1 LVNGLSDIN
10 FFKITILLYCF
21 FALIIT
27 LAFHD
32 LATYIFSINFI
43 ISIILSLSG
52 RWIDIRVGML
62 VFLSLYY
69 FGQFFNFFVVNSND
83 VASGLNDNIAFH
95 LQDYTINIQAL
106 NYVVFFQLGLLVN
119 LTLHAFNFHKITMS
133 QYGKSSI
140 LTYDYFIMSKI
151 TKALL
156 LFVFVLLLT
165 TLNWDRISNEYT
177 LEGMSKV
184 FFVYYLLFTVIVINF
199 IYKSIYLKKGRSQ
212 FVVFMLLS
220 IILFNYLG
228 VRQVLFWSLLVSFI
242 SIAIF
247 IHIYKNTTLSFVR
260 YKKYFFFF
268 LVLSIFLLILLNI
281 SFLFRH
287 QKSEVISVLLG
298 VNFMDMVNS
307 LISAFFAETK
317 LTTYNLLAIV
327 SENNQANY
335 LSFFGML
342 SDMLIMMIPY
352 DLWAEKYAYLETVN
366 FAKKYNVTPFGTWY
380 IVGHFASLAVYPI
393 FVFIASYMYS
403 MFLYVFSAQV
413 LTRCNSLIMAS
424 VFYGISYVFLGLYV
438 VRGSLIGGIKMTLT
452 LIFGIM
458 LLNFILKYVRLFLI
472 KTS

>member
-228 VRQVLFWSLLVSFI
+228 VDRFYSGHFWCHLLVLRF
-242 SIAIF
+242 
-247 IHIYKNTTLSFVR
+247 
-260 YKKYFFFF
+260 
-268 LVLSIFLLILLNI
+268 LSIF
-281 SFLFRH
+281 
-287 QKSEVISVLLG
+287 
-298 VNFMDMVNS
+298 
-307 LISAFFAETK
+307 
-317 LTTYNLLAIV
+317 
-327 SENNQANY
+327 
-335 LSFFGML
+335 
-342 SDMLIMMIPY
+342 
-352 DLWAEKYAYLETVN
+352 
-366 FAKKYNVTPFGTWY
+366 
-380 IVGHFASLAVYPI
+380 
-393 FVFIASYMYS
+393 
-403 MFLYVFSAQV
+403 
-413 LTRCNSLIMAS
+413 
-424 VFYGISYVFLGLYV
+424 
-438 VRGSLIGGIKMTLT
+438 
-452 LIFGIM
+452 
-458 LLNFILKYVRLFLI
+458 I
-472 KTS
+472 KTPP